1 MEPKSIV
8 VIIGA
13 LIIAS
18 IFLFEMIEAERQ
30 SKKELEN
37 TPATDIE
44 TPTATDSINKP
55 KGSLQ

>member
-1 MEPKSIV
+1 M
-8 VIIGA
+8 IIGA
-13 LIIAS
+13 LIIAA

-44 TPTATDSINKP
+44 TPTADDSINKP